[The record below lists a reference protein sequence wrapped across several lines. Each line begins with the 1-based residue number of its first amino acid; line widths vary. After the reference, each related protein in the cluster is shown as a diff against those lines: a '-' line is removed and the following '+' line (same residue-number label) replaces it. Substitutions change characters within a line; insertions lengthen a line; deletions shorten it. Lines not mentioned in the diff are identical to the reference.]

1 MQIRYYFG
9 EAKLSFEEKNY
20 IEKRLG
26 KFQELLNKNKE
37 YDEDEL
43 FLDFRTEKDKKGIWN
58 LEIVFNTPYNN
69 YRASKS
75 NKSIIEAFDLAQEA
89 IKKQI
94 RRDKGRWQD
103 LKERG
108 RRSIRKSNTIDN
120 KARF

>member
-9 EAKLSFEEKNY
+9 EDKLSSEEKDY

-26 KFQELLNKNKE
+26 KFQDLLDKNKK

-43 FLDFRTEKDKKGIWN
+43 FLDFRAEKDKKGIWN

-75 NKSIIEAFDLAQEA
+75 NKSIVEAFDSTQEA

-108 RRSIRKSNTIDN
+108 RRSIRKSHTIDN

>member
-9 EAKLSFEEKNY
+9 EDKLSSEEKDY

-26 KFQELLNKNKE
+26 KFQDLLDKNKK

-43 FLDFRTEKDKKGIWN
+43 FLDFRAEKDKKGIWN

-75 NKSIIEAFDLAQEA
+75 NKSIVEAFDSTQEA

-108 RRSIRKSNTIDN
+108 RRSIRKSRTIDN